1 MLSVERISK
10 VFGEPE
16 SGYPALSDISID
28 IAEGEFLCLLGPSG
42 CGKTTLLN
50 ILAGFEKVTEGRAT
64 LNGRLISGPTSE
76 RMMFFQDAGSALFP
90 WQTVEQNVRYGL
102 KLQKIR
108 GPEQD
113 RRIDYYLTMVGL
125 ADHRHKYPSQL
136 SGGMRQ
142 RLQIAR
148 ALAIEPEILLM
159 DEPFAALDA
168 LTRRKMHA
176 FLLDIWER
184 TKKTIV
190 FVTHDISESI
200 LMADRIA
207 VMTVGPNSRIK
218 EVMKVEL
225 PRPRDPSDPAFGEL
239 YGRIEG
245 LLEEEIARVPDTA
258 A

>member
-10 VFGEPE
+10 VFGDPE
-16 SGYPALSDISID
+16 AGYPALRDISIE
-28 IAEGEFLCLLGPSG
+28 IAQGEFVCLLGPSG

-50 ILAGFEKVTEGRAT
+50 ILAGFEGVTEGRAT
-64 LNGRLISGPTSE
+64 LNGRAISGPTSE

-108 GPEQD
+108 GAEQD

-125 ADHRHKYPSQL
+125 AEHRNKYPSQL

-168 LTRRKMHA
+168 LTRRKMHS
-176 FLLDIWER
+176 FLLGIWER

-207 VMTVGPNSRIK
+207 VMTVGPYARLK
-218 EVMKVEL
+218 QVLRVDL
-225 PRPRDPSDPAFGEL
+225 PRPRDPAEPAFGEL
-239 YGRIEG
+239 YGRIER
-245 LLEEEIARVPDTA
+245 LLEEEIARVPEEA
-258 A
+258 V

>member
-16 SGYPALSDISID
+16 TGYPALKDISIE
-28 IAEGEFLCLLGPSG
+28 IGKGEFVCLLGPSG

-50 ILAGFEKVTEGRAT
+50 ILAGFEDVTQGRAT
-64 LNGRLISGPTSE
+64 LNGKTISGPTSE

-90 WQTVEQNVRYGL
+90 WQTVEQNVRCGL

-108 GPEQD
+108 GGERD
-113 RRIDYYLTMVGL
+113 GRIDYYLTMVGL
-125 ADHRHKYPSQL
+125 AQHRQKYPSQL

-168 LTRRKMHA
+168 LTRRKMHS
-176 FLLDIWER
+176 FLLNIWER

-200 LMADRIA
+200 LMADRIV
-207 VMTVGPNSRIK
+207 VMTVGPSSRIK
-218 EVMKVEL
+218 EVMKVGL
-225 PRPRDPSDPAFGEL
+225 PRPRDPAAPAFGEL

-245 LLEEEIARVPDTA
+245 LLEEETSRVPEDA
-258 A
+258 V

>member
-10 VFGEPE
+10 VYGDPE
-16 SGYPALSDISID
+16 AGYPALKDISIE
-28 IAEGEFLCLLGPSG
+28 IAQAEFVCLLGPSG

-50 ILAGFEKVTEGRAT
+50 ILAGFEGVTEGRAA
-64 LNGRLISGPTSE
+64 LNGKAISGPTSE

-108 GPEQD
+108 GAEQE

-125 ADHRHKYPSQL
+125 AEHRNKYPSQL

-168 LTRRKMHA
+168 LTRRNMHS
-176 FLLDIWER
+176 FLLGIWER
-184 TKKTIV
+184 TRKTIV

-218 EVMKVEL
+218 QVLRVEL
-225 PRPRDPSDPAFGEL
+225 PRPRDPAEPAFGEL
-239 YGRIEG
+239 YGRIEE
-245 LLEEEIARVPDTA
+245 LLEEEIAHVPEEA
-258 A
+258 V

>member
-16 SGYPALSDISID
+16 TGYPALKDISID
-28 IAEGEFLCLLGPSG
+28 IAEGEFVCLLGPSG

-50 ILAGFEKVTEGRAT
+50 ILAGFDAASHGRAA
-64 LNGRLISGPTSE
+64 LNGKTISGPNSE

-90 WQTVEQNVRYGL
+90 WQTVEQNVRCGL

-108 GPEQD
+108 GAEQD
-113 RRIDYYLTMVGL
+113 RRIEYYLTMVGL
-125 ADHRHKYPSQL
+125 AEHRHKYPSQL

-148 ALAIEPEILLM
+148 ALAIEPQILLM
-159 DEPFAALDA
+159 DEPFGALDA
-168 LTRRKMHA
+168 LTRRRMHS
-176 FLLDIWER
+176 FLLDIWQR
-184 TKKTIV
+184 TKKTVV

-200 LMADRIA
+200 LMADRIV

-218 EVMKVEL
+218 EVLKVEL
-225 PRPRDPSDPAFGEL
+225 PRPRDPAAPAFGEL
-239 YGRIEG
+239 YGRAED
-245 LLEEEIARVPDTA
+245 LLEEETARMPEEV
-258 A
+258 